1 MKEGLV
7 AVSEGMS
14 VKHTL
19 AHCGAIS
26 ADTHRRFARDEVYQ
40 WGVEQYWYDGTVCG
54 SRSTFRNFP
63 KDIFRRFLR
72 APTNRMSFKSSFL
85 FTSITRLGLLLYHRR
100 LF

>member
-1 MKEGLV
+1 MKEGLA

-40 WGVEQYWYDGTVCG
+40 WGVEQYWYDGTVLWVALHLPQLSQG
-54 SRSTFRNFP
+54 HLPAVS
-63 KDIFRRFLR
+63 
-72 APTNRMSFKSSFL
+72 
-85 FTSITRLGLLLYHRR
+85 
-100 LF
+100 